1 MKQKSEH
8 WNKKQVNFRIYGSRT
23 RATQPLQRISRAGEK
38 EHSGE
43 KPQKIEEKLEK
54 IAGQSSPAEEAI
66 AREVADAKE
75 GDQEGGEEAGDEEA
89 AAVVGEKLAKSPP
102 EQIRPLPF
110 VDETAQEEE

>member
-1 MKQKSEH
+1 M
-8 WNKKQVNFRIYGSRT
+8 NFRIYGSRT
-23 RATQPLQRISRAGEK
+23 RATQPLQRVSRAGLEGEK
-38 EHSGE
+38 EHIGE
-43 KPQKIEEKLEK
+43 KPEKIEEKLEK
-54 IAGQSSPAEEAI
+54 IAWQSSPAEEAI

-75 GDQEGGEEAGDEEA
+75 GEQEGGEEAGDEEA